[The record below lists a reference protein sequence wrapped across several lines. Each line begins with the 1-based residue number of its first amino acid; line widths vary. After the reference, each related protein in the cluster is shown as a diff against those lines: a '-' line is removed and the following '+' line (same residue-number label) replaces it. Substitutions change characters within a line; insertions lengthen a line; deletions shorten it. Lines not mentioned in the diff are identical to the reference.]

1 MYMYSPWGCEES
13 DTTEQLSLSLYSVYH
28 YHGFYIHSFR

>member
-13 DTTEQLSLSLYSVYH
+13 DTTEQLSFSLYSIY